1 MNLPWPTVA
10 DLVAIA
16 VALWFLF
23 APRFD
28 DLVNPLTGALAGF
41 VVLSSLWRIWKRHGS
56 AS

>member
-1 MNLPWPTVA
+1 MMPWPTVA
-10 DLVAIA
+10 DLVAVA

-28 DLVNPLTGALAGF
+28 ELVNPLTGALAGF